1 MSMGMDFTA
10 DMFIGHLHV
19 KTLQDVEEEI
29 RHTKENI
36 QYTKERIL
44 MYCAS
49 GPSGVCN
56 KDCEGNPVE
65 PVEALHHEMRQL
77 FESYEEDLSKLYDLE
92 LLWADWDEKTQQFKT
107 AQYC

>member
-10 DMFIGHLHV
+10 DMFIRYLHV
-19 KTLQDVEEEI
+19 ETLQDVEEEI
-29 RHTKENI
+29 RNIQENI

-56 KDCEGNPVE
+56 KDCEDNVIE
-65 PVEALHHEMRQL
+65 PVVALHHEMRQL
-77 FESYEEDLSKLYDLE
+77 LESYDEDLSKLYDLE
-92 LLWADWDEKTQQFKT
+92 LLKTDWDEKTQQFKT